1 MTRKENNLIRAGSS
15 PAMID
20 INIFDEIDTVVV
32 LLINKS
38 AVGSC
43 RFFHLSAVFFVFC
56 FFSFFIFHFSF
67 RVSIFILRFSPSGH
81 MYSRLS

>member
-1 MTRKENNLIRAGSS
+1 MTRQENNLIRAGTS

-43 RFFHLSAVFFVFC
+43 RFFHLSAVFFC
-56 FFSFFIFHFSF
+56 FLFFIFHFSF